1 MSGKESEMKKDKTK
15 QETQQEVNENEESV
29 SEKTEE
35 TKEEQLQK
43 ALDEAN
49 DKFLRLY
56 AEYDNFRKRS
66 QKEKQD
72 IYSSSKADVIKELL
86 PVLDNFDR
94 AANNSDGNFEDY
106 KKGIELIFNQFGEII
121 KKIGVE
127 SFGER
132 GDEFDPNIHN
142 AVMTAEDEELG
153 ENTVAEVFSKGYKL
167 GDRIIREAVVK
178 VANS

>member
-1 MSGKESEMKKDKTK
+1 MKKEKKKD
-15 QETQQEVNENEESV
+15 ENVQEVA
-29 SEKTEE
+29 EE
-35 TKEEQLQK
+35 TTQPSKEELLEK
-43 ALDEAN
+43 ELAEKN
-49 DKFLRLY
+49 DQFMRVC

-72 IYSSSKADVIKELL
+72 IYSSSKADVIKDLL
-86 PVLDNFDR
+86 PILDNIDR
-94 AANNSDGNFEDY
+94 AQDNKEASFEDY
-106 KKGIELIFNQFGEII
+106 KKGIDLIFAQFAQLLE
-121 KKIGVE
+121 KTGVE

-142 AVMTAEDEELG
+142 AVMTVEDAELG
-153 ENTVAEVFSKGYKL
+153 ENTVAQVFTKGYKL

>member
-1 MSGKESEMKKDKTK
+1 MKKEKTK
-15 QETQQEVNENEESV
+15 PETAEEVKEETAEAV
-29 SEKTEE
+29 E

-43 ALDEAN
+43 ALDEKN
-49 DKFLRLY
+49 DQFLRLY

-94 AANNSDGNFEDY
+94 AANNTEGSYEDY
-106 KKGIELIFNQFGEII
+106 KKGIDLIFNQLVEMLT
-121 KKIGVE
+121 KNGVE
-127 SFGER
+127 SYGER
-132 GDEFDPNIHN
+132 GETFDPNIHN
-142 AVMTAEDEELG
+142 AVMTVEDEELG
-153 ENTVAEVFSKGYKL
+153 ENQIAAVFSKGYKL
-167 GDRIIREAVVK
+167 GDRIIREAVVT